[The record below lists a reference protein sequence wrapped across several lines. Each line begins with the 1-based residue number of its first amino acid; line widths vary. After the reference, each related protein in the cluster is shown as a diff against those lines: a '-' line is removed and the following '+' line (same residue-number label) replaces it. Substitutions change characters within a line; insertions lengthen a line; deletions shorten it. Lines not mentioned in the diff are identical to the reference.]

1 MNSQIKGVK
10 AGKIMKKMIVG
21 LLCVMLGLGTVS
33 GCGSSKPEPEQSQ
46 DETAAEDTEKEDDT
60 QTDTQTDSQESDSET
75 EQTEEQEEISGNSSQ
90 TEDEE
95 QGESNE
101 KDMAQDMT
109 MSVLKEEAGAYDYT
123 SLEELNPEPGTR
135 VAVVVKN
142 TKTAYWTAVKQGM
155 EAAISAINEKMGY
168 KGDEK
173 VTLSFE
179 GPSDDMD
186 VEKQIDLID
195 TVLSENPEVLCI
207 AAIDMQSC
215 EAQLEMAREN
225 DIPVIMLDSAVD
237 SGPVSAVCSTDN
249 YGAGVE
255 AAKRLAE
262 AIEDQGEVAVM
273 AHAASSKNSQEREKG
288 FTEEMTNNHPNI
300 KIVNISHENEDFTM
314 TKMADAVFT
323 LYPEVKGYFCTNEQ
337 ASNAVLE
344 AVETAGKDIKIVGFD
359 SGKQQQ
365 AAVKNGKEVGFIT
378 QNPYG
383 MGYATVVAGIRA
395 DLGLEIDSFINT
407 SYQWID
413 SENLEDV
420 AYSSFLYE

>member
-1 MNSQIKGVK
+1 M
-10 AGKIMKKMIVG
+10 
-21 LLCVMLGLGTVS
+21 MLGLGTVS

-60 QTDTQTDSQESDSET
+60 QMNTQTDAQETDSET
-75 EQTEEQEEISGNSSQ
+75 EQTEEQEKKSDDSLQ
-90 TEDEE
+90 TEEDEKEE
-95 QGESNE
+95 QGEDEE

-109 MSVLKEEAGAYDYT
+109 MSVLKEEAGTHDYT

-142 TKTAYWTAVKQGM
+142 TKTAYWAAVKQGM
-155 EAAISAINEKMGY
+155 EAAVSAINEKMGY
-168 KGDEK
+168 KGDDK

-195 TVLSENPEVLCI
+195 AVLSENPEVLCI

-225 DIPVIMLDSAVD
+225 DIPVIMLDSAVE

-288 FTEEMTNNHPNI
+288 FTDEIANNHPNI
-300 KIVNISHENEDFTM
+300 RIVNISHENEDFTM
-314 TKMADAVFT
+314 AKMADAVFT
-323 LYPEVKGYFCTNEQ
+323 LYPDVDGYFCTNEQ

-344 AVETAGKDIKIVGFD
+344 AVEAAGKDIKIVGFD

-365 AAVKNGKEVGFIT
+365 AAVKSGKEVGFIT

-383 MGYATVVAGIRA
+383 MGYATVVAGLRA

-407 SYQWID
+407 SFQWID
-413 SENLEDV
+413 SENLEDET
-420 AYSSFLYE
+420 YSSFLYE

>member
-1 MNSQIKGVK
+1 
-10 AGKIMKKMIVG
+10 
-21 LLCVMLGLGTVS
+21 
-33 GCGSSKPEPEQSQ
+33 
-46 DETAAEDTEKEDDT
+46 
-60 QTDTQTDSQESDSET
+60 
-75 EQTEEQEEISGNSSQ
+75 
-90 TEDEE
+90 
-95 QGESNE
+95 
-101 KDMAQDMT
+101 MAQDMT

-215 EAQLEMAREN
+215 EAQLEMAMEN

-255 AAKRLAE
+255 AAKRLGRSHRRPGRGCSNGPCCQLQE
-262 AIEDQGEVAVM
+262 QPGEG
-273 AHAASSKNSQEREKG
+273 ER
-288 FTEEMTNNHPNI
+288 
-300 KIVNISHENEDFTM
+300 
-314 TKMADAVFT
+314 
-323 LYPEVKGYFCTNEQ
+323 LYRRDGQ
-337 ASNAVLE
+337 
-344 AVETAGKDIKIVGFD
+344 
-359 SGKQQQ
+359 
-365 AAVKNGKEVGFIT
+365 
-378 QNPYG
+378 
-383 MGYATVVAGIRA
+383 
-395 DLGLEIDSFINT
+395 
-407 SYQWID
+407 
-413 SENLEDV
+413 
-420 AYSSFLYE
+420 